1 MRIVKMMYGL
11 GNQLFEYAF
20 YRKLEHLYGE
30 DVFVDVEWYDASD
43 RHPWDVYQLDM
54 VGLFPKKIARNEY
67 CVRDY
72 YIRNNNISEKEFD
85 EIRPELGVRVVDLF
99 NEAPYGK
106 NQEKIWL
113 LDNVYYYGFYQNIDT
128 VDIGIEYVRKEIE
141 FPKWKS
147 KDFNEIKDRIVS
159 DDKSVSIHMRMDNH
173 VKEPECYD
181 VVCSDRYF
189 RKSIETIREYLP
201 DAYFYVFSNDIIAAR
216 RRLADV
222 KNTCFVELE
231 EAHYGIE
238 DMELMSLCRHNI
250 ISNSTF
256 SWWAAV
262 LNSNYDKKVIIPDV
276 FDVRMDFIKRED
288 VNLYYPEWIRISG

>member
-20 YRKLEHLYGE
+20 YKKLKHLYE
-30 DVFVDVEWYDASD
+30 KDVYVDVEWYNAPD

-54 VGLFPKKIARNEY
+54 LGLFTDEISRKDY
-67 CVRDY
+67 CVKDY
-72 YIRNNNISEKEFD
+72 YISNNNISEKEFD
-85 EIRPELGVRVVDLF
+85 EIETGLGVQVVDLF
-99 NEAPYGK
+99 KEAPYGK
-106 NQEKIWL
+106 NQERIWL
-113 LDNVYYYGFYQNIDT
+113 LDNVYYFGFYQNIDT
-128 VDIGIEYVRKEIE
+128 VDIGIEYIKKEIR
-141 FPKWKS
+141 FPEWES
-147 KDFNEIKDRIVS
+147 KDFNDIKDKIIS
-159 DDKSVSIHMRMDNH
+159 DDNSVSIHMRMDNH

-181 VVCSDRYF
+181 IICSDAYF
-189 RKSIETIREYLP
+189 KKSIETIREYLP
-201 DAYFYVFSNDIIAAR
+201 DAFFYVFSNDIDNAR

-222 KNTCFVELE
+222 DNTYFVELKE
-231 EAHYGIE
+231 PHYGIE

-262 LNSNYDKKVIIPDV
+262 LNSNFEKKVIIPDV